1 MAPFL
6 IIHSAA
12 VPTSPLIRQPT
23 QIAGSQKVMMLLGAG
38 DRTLLEGYLV
48 KVISVSDGLIEFEWK
63 KLKD

>member
-1 MAPFL
+1 
-6 IIHSAA
+6 
-12 VPTSPLIRQPT
+12 
-23 QIAGSQKVMMLLGAG
+23 MMLLGAG